1 MVFFAARR
9 TPCEAGCPAA
19 MGGKRK
25 GKGRGKG
32 ARKKRRQMEEG
43 DEPPKKK
50 GNEKAAAKE
59 AAKAAA
65 EAARREEELK
75 DEERRRKAAA
85 RRAKPGFSKLL
96 EAFGVSQQ
104 PSEDEGS
111 EAPEESD
118 EGDDEDEA
126 EVEGQDGEEGG
137 PVSQLE
143 AGEGEEEEIFED
155 AEDPEED
162 DEDEEEPVDLSG
174 EQDSG
179 LDFFERFWEDP
190 PQGLTKSSSGSTAP
204 RATGVARFRL
214 PELDRCEAHA
224 CEVEALVKS
233 LESGGKTPVPE
244 TLSKSWS
251 YFRLAPGLR
260 KNWEALLDALK
271 DQKDFSLGYQG
282 FKPWPHQGRD
292 SDPALTAIDFKE
304 DLRLASI
311 MAVHQQVH
319 GFGCTSCDSNPCLK
333 VSISAAMIA
342 GYPHPSGHPPP
353 RQALQPGQWPGF
365 QGRAASPMAV
375 PAPGHQ
381 SFTAP
386 SMAPAPPNPGVVPPV
401 LSFAHPGFSA
411 QHAAPV
417 ATHPGHPGHPGHPVP
432 VRQQLQRQEI
442 RTTGR
447 LQEARADAGAVRVQR
462 PMVQSQLSAAAR
474 LQQEL
479 HAHALHEAPPSDDKL
494 PMPHFEQHK
503 LEPYAYLERRLQ
515 WIQEDLQRQQTRLV
529 EESVPKQVDPIL
541 AQVGPIL
548 AQG

>member
-1 MVFFAARR
+1 
-9 TPCEAGCPAA
+9 

-111 EAPEESD
+111 DGSEGSED
-118 EGDDEDEA
+118 EEDEA
-126 EVEGQDGEEGG
+126 EAEGPEGPEGQDGEEGG
-137 PVSQLE
+137 PDVSQLME

-155 AEDPEED
+155 ADPEED
-162 DEDEEEPVDLSG
+162 DEEEEEPVDLSG

-190 PQGLTKSSSGSTAP
+190 PQALDKKSSGSTA

-214 PELDRCEAHA
+214 PELDRCEAHS

-271 DQKDFSLGYQG
+271 DQKDFSLGRINSAPFLESLHRNDCRLPTRASASKSPG
-282 FKPWPHQGRD
+282 
-292 SDPALTAIDFKE
+292 STAWTMAWLPGTRFRTHGHGCHGCHGPPKLHCPLNGTAACAQSRGTAHAR
-304 DLRLASI
+304 LRSSQL
-311 MAVHQQVH
+311 
-319 GFGCTSCDSNPCLK
+319 
-333 VSISAAMIA
+333 
-342 GYPHPSGHPPP
+342 
-353 RQALQPGQWPGF
+353 
-365 QGRAASPMAV
+365 
-375 PAPGHQ
+375 
-381 SFTAP
+381 
-386 SMAPAPPNPGVVPPV
+386 
-401 LSFAHPGFSA
+401 
-411 QHAAPV
+411 QHAARGTSGDPSW
-417 ATHPGHPGHPGHPVP
+417 APRG
-432 VRQQLQRQEI
+432 
-442 RTTGR
+442 
-447 LQEARADAGAVRVQR
+447 
-462 PMVQSQLSAAAR
+462 AAATAAPGNSHHR
-474 LQQEL
+474 AIAGGQSRWRC
-479 HAHALHEAPPSDDKL
+479 EAAAAIESRCCRT
-494 PMPHFEQHK
+494 
-503 LEPYAYLERRLQ
+503 AATGASC
-515 WIQEDLQRQQTRLV
+515 TRT
-529 EESVPKQVDPIL
+529 
-541 AQVGPIL
+541 A
-548 AQG
+548 